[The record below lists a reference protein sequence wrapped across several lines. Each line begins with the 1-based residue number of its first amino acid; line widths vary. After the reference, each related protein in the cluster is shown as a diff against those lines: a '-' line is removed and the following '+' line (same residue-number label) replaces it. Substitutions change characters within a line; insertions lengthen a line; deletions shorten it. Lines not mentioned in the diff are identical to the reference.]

1 MEVKTIQIIPENLF
15 LIDDFETEAGQE
27 MMDAIAEAIN
37 NNDKSDLKQEHQPT
51 KKVSK

>member
-1 MEVKTIQIIPENLF
+1 MELKTIQIIPENLF

-37 NNDKSDLKQEHQPT
+37 NNSESKQEHQQNLKVT
-51 KKVSK
+51 K